1 MEVSKS
7 RTSDNRNM
15 LRTEGKSDRR
25 IRKYVAAGSAVLGAA
40 LLAGCVSSGWQGPVS
55 YTSNETMAVQ
65 RTVYGTDA
73 GAQRV
78 NIKLNSIGAVGGQ
91 ALTQNMNTIQGNA
104 TSVKSKDSCVV
115 TATKLEELRVT
126 IGAVT
131 ISMFAFVFGI
141 WFFESRREKR
151 DKRKND
157 EESLE

>member
-40 LLAGCVSSGWQGPVS
+40 LLAGCVSSGRPGPVS
-55 YTSNETMAVQ
+55 YTSNETIAVQ

-78 NIKLNSIGAVGGQ
+78 NIKLNSISAVGGQ
-91 ALTQNMNTIQGNA
+91 ALTQNMSTTQGNA
-104 TSVKSKDSCVV
+104 TSVKSKGSGVV
-115 TATKLEELRVT
+115 TATKPAQWIGTLGEASRLILSFELGVVFT
-126 IGAVT
+126 IL
-131 ISMFAFVFGI
+131 
-141 WFFESRREKR
+141 FESRRK
-151 DKRKND
+151 KRKI
-157 EESLE
+157 

>member
-40 LLAGCVSSGWQGPVS
+40 LLAGCVSSGRPGPVS

-65 RTVYGTDA
+65 RAVYGTYA

-78 NIKLNSIGAVGGQ
+78 NIKLNSISAVVGQ
-91 ALTQNMNTIQGNA
+91 ALTHNMSTTQGNA
-104 TSVKSKDSCVV
+104 TSVKSKDILVV
-115 TATKLEELRVT
+115 TDKEFANMLVNIIVDISL
-126 IGAVT
+126 IGY
-131 ISMFAFVFGI
+131 GI
-141 WFFESRREKR
+141 WLGSRR
-151 DKRKND
+151 RK
-157 EESLE
+157 

>member
-15 LRTEGKSDRR
+15 LRTEGKSGKSDSR

-115 TATKLEELRVT
+115 TATKPAQWIGTLGEASRLILSFELGVVFT
-126 IGAVT
+126 IL
-131 ISMFAFVFGI
+131 
-141 WFFESRREKR
+141 FESRRK
-151 DKRKND
+151 KRKI
-157 EESLE
+157 